1 MSLEISILE
10 HISLRK
16 LTIDA
21 AFAAVS
27 EKSTAFRS
35 EDRKID
41 NFAWGQFRKFGP
53 QGLDYRYNKKL
64 HFIRGILSRKT

>member
-41 NFAWGQFRKFGP
+41 NFA
-53 QGLDYRYNKKL
+53 
-64 HFIRGILSRKT
+64 